1 MSNSDNLAALIH
13 RTRGA
18 WTSDDLCALSDAVT
32 TATPNECQLALIRF
46 CEDLLKAARHVVV
59 VQMFHDQGETDRG
72 TIQ

>member
-1 MSNSDNLAALIH
+1 MTNQENLAALLH

-18 WTSDDLCALSDAVT
+18 WTSDDLCTLSDAVAS
-32 TATPNECQLALIRF
+32 ATPIECQLALIRF